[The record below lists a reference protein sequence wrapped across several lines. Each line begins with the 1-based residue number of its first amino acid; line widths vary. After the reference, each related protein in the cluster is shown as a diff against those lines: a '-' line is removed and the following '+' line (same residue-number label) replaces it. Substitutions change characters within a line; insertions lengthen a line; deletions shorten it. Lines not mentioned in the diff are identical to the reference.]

1 MPEDTRMTQGMAS
14 QLETLGGL
22 ERRLR
27 LSISP
32 QEIESKVNERLRS
45 LARSVRMPGF
55 RPGKVPLKMVAQSY
69 GPQVQAEILGDAVNA
84 AFKSAV
90 DEHKLRVAGQPRIEA
105 GSAAS
110 DEASAPEASS
120 TSTEGAGADGQ
131 AAEGASADVGVTDA
145 TPGGA
150 LTEAGDEAG
159 LPPGFTATFEV
170 YPDVKLKDPAE
181 APVERFASDVGDA
194 ELDRTLDMLRKQRT
208 TYSPIERSA
217 ANGDRLTID
226 FSGKLDGEVFE
237 GGAADDFTF
246 VLGEGRMLPDFEK
259 GLQGANPGQ
268 SLAFPVAFPEDYGNK
283 TLAGKTATFDATVK
297 KIEAPALP
305 ELDADFAR
313 QMGVADGDV
322 EKFKGDVRA
331 NLERE
336 VDQRVKARTKASAM
350 EAIAGLA
357 DIDLPKALVAQESE
371 QLAERMRADLQARGV
386 DVAKVPVPRDA
397 FTGQAEKRVRLGLIV
412 GEIVREHQL
421 QAKPNQ
427 MRKQIEEFA
436 KTYENPGEV
445 IRWYYSDRER
455 LAEVEAMVVEQNV
468 VDWLLTKAKVEDR
481 KLSFDELMAENA
493 Q

>member
-1 MPEDTRMTQGMAS
+1 MAS

-22 ERRLR
+22 ERRLT

-32 QEIESKVNERLRS
+32 QEIEGKVNERLRS

-105 GSAAS
+105 GRGADGPGA
-110 DEASAPEASS
+110 
-120 TSTEGAGADGQ
+120 EGAGAEPAADGGQ
-131 AAEGASADVGVTDA
+131 AAAASSDGGDAGQTGAAADDA
-145 TPGGA
+145 GGM
-150 LTEAGDEAG
+150 
-159 LPPGFTATFEV
+159 LPDFTATFEV
-170 YPDVKLKDPAE
+170 YPEVALKDPADVS
-181 APVERFASDVGDA
+181 VERFASDVGDA

-237 GGAADDFTF
+237 GGTADDFTF

-259 GLQGANPGQ
+259 GLQGAAPNQ
-268 SLAFPVAFPEDYGNK
+268 TVTFPVSFPEDYGNK
-283 TLAGKTATFDATVK
+283 TLAGKTASFDATVK
-297 KIEAPALP
+297 KVEAPELP
-305 ELDADFAR
+305 ELDAEFAR

-336 VDQRVKARTKASAM
+336 VEQRVKARTKASAM

-357 DIDLPKALVAQESE
+357 EIDLPKALVSQESD
-371 QLAERMRADLQARGV
+371 QLAERMRGDLQARGV
-386 DVAKVPVPRDA
+386 DVSKVPVPRDA

-412 GEIVREHQL
+412 GEIVQQNKL
-421 QAKPNQ
+421 QAKPDQ

-468 VDWLLTKAKVEDR
+468 VDWLLEKAKVEDR
-481 KLSFDELMAENA
+481 KLSFDELMTDNTA